1 MKKTDE
7 ERKLFWD
14 TLNGLHEN
22 SQECWDKLR
31 AVYKPPEMLCRFRS
45 VNQNTL
51 QQLQENKLFF
61 SSADR
66 YDDPF
71 DIYFYIDYA
80 KVRSGINSLKAL
92 VHTESPQQIASIL
105 EENGFQHLD
114 NNFLVSMIESLKQTS
129 PNLPEM
135 EKDLSEVRKKVQ
147 QQLFSICFCDDPLNE
162 SLWLK
167 YADNHSGFVMIYDML
182 DPDVFQCGREAHC
195 GNCFMNQI
203 KPNVYPVYYSD
214 VKYDATRYAI
224 GVQAFNMLPP
234 LILEK
239 LSGFINLDWEIEKIS
254 LIKKK
259 CHEYDQEWRMLCP
272 IVGPNRPCIKMK
284 PSSIALGLRMP
295 EYERRLVISAAKVAG
310 IASIN
315 EIIIGD
321 NDNLTMRPIAD

>member
-1 MKKTDE
+1 M
-7 ERKLFWD
+7 
-14 TLNGLHEN
+14 
-22 SQECWDKLR
+22 
-31 AVYKPPEMLCRFRS
+31 
-45 VNQNTL
+45 
-51 QQLQENKLFF
+51 
-61 SSADR
+61 
-66 YDDPF
+66 
-71 DIYFYIDYA
+71 
-80 KVRSGINSLKAL
+80 KAL

-105 EENGFQHLD
+105 EKNGFQHLD
-114 NNFLVSMIESLKQTS
+114 NDFLMSMIESLKQTS

-167 YADNHSGFVMIYDML
+167 YADNHSGFVMVYDML
-182 DPDVFQCGREAHC
+182 DHDVFQCGREAHC

-224 GVQAFNMLPP
+224 GVQAFNVLPP

-295 EYERRLVISAAKVAG
+295 E
-310 IASIN
+310 
-315 EIIIGD
+315 
-321 NDNLTMRPIAD
+321 